1 MFSLYCF
8 SHLVNA
14 CADKDLLTRPYPE
27 VLMSHSGKGYSMHDR
42 HSIGPVKH
50 IPDDTV
56 EHVNSLEKINEV
68 HNSI

>member
-1 MFSLYCF
+1 M
-8 SHLVNA
+8 NA

-27 VLMSHSGKGYSMHDR
+27 VLMSRSGKGYSMHDR

-56 EHVNSLEKINEV
+56 EHVNSLEKK
-68 HNSI
+68 